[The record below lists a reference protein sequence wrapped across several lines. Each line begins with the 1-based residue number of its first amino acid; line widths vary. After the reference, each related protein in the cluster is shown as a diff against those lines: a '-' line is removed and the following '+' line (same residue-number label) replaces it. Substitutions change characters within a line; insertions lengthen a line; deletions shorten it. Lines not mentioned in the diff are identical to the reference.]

1 MQNKVTERCAV
12 SLGNLSRK
20 NILVMQRALIKVNK
34 KRIRSQESRAWVV
47 SWFRNHEGHEVTLE
61 VALSEASSLR
71 LRNGYARDDAI
82 NKELKRYTE
91 KPS

>member
-1 MQNKVTERCAV
+1 MRV
-12 SLGNLSRK
+12 SLGNLSH
-20 NILVMQRALIKVNK
+20 RALFKGNK
-34 KRIRSQESRAWVV
+34 KRTGSQEPRAGVV

-91 KPS
+91 KSS